1 MSSSKKKQLR
11 NEQQL
16 TERQRAA
23 ARETKEARQ
32 LRAYTLTFW
41 VVIGLVLAIFVGA
54 VSLNP
59 VKNIIYKNTDAIQVG
74 DHTLSSVEA
83 NYFYIDAIN
92 GYVNQYSSYI
102 SYILDTTKPLNQQVT
117 DKETG
122 KTWAD
127 GFLDMAKSSMKSTYA
142 LYDEAMKNNF
152 QLSEEQQKSVDAL
165 MSNLDIYASLYGY
178 KNANAYLRAVYGN
191 GATKESYR
199 EYYTVCTIA
208 DAYYDAYSDSLEYT
222 DADLREFEAG
232 SAFQYNAY
240 TFATY
245 YLSVTS
251 FCEGGKKDDKGNIT
265 YSEGEKLAAREKILA
280 IANKLAAG
288 EYSSVLDFDKA
299 ISEAIDEA
307 TKDTEIDK
315 SKLSTTS
322 TKYNDK
328 LYSGVDSK
336 FRDWIIGKVEPENE
350 DDEPTYVER
359 KEGELTVIPYT
370 TGTGENE
377 VINGYYVVRY
387 ESSNDNNFALKNVRH
402 ILVSFEGGTKDSNG
416 NVTYSDAE
424 KAAAKTAAEKLL
436 QEWKDGAMTE
446 ESFAELAK
454 KNSTDTGSK
463 ANGGLYEDIYPDQM
477 VTAFND
483 WCFDEERQV
492 GDTGLVETNYGYHV
506 MFFVGNSETLFR
518 DYMITNAHRSS
529 DLTAWQDALVE
540 AIKLEELNI
549 KHIKMDLVLKADT
562 HDHA

>member
-23 ARETKEARQ
+23 AKQTKEAKQ

-59 VKNIIYKNTDAIQVG
+59 VKNLIYKNTDAIQVG

-92 GYVNQYSSYI
+92 DYVNQYSSYI

-127 GFLDMAKSSMKSTYA
+127 GFLDMAKATMKSTYA

-152 QLSEEQQKSVDAL
+152 KLTDEQQKSVDTL
-165 MSNLDIYASLYGY
+165 MSNLDVYASLSGY
-178 KNANAYLRAVYGN
+178 KNASAYLRAVYGN
-191 GATKESYR
+191 GASKESYKD
-199 EYYTVCTIA
+199 YYTVCTIA
-208 DAYYDAYSDSLEYT
+208 DAYFDAHSDSLEYT
-222 DADLREFEAG
+222 DADLRAFEAG
-232 SAFQYNAY
+232 SAFQYNSY
-240 TFATY
+240 TYASY

-251 FCEGGKKDDKGNIT
+251 FCEGGTKDEKGNIT
-265 YSEGEKLAAREKILA
+265 YSEAEKKAAREKILA
-280 IANKLAAG
+280 IADKLAAG
-288 EYSSVLDFDKA
+288 EYSNVLAFDEA
-299 ISEAIDEA
+299 ISAAIDEA

-315 SKLSTTS
+315 NKIGTS
-322 TKYNDK
+322 SVKFNDK
-328 LYSGVDSK
+328 LYSAVDTK
-336 FRDWIIGKVEPENE
+336 FQDWIIGKVEPVNE
-350 DDEPTYVER
+350 GDEPTYVER
-359 KEGELTVIPYT
+359 KEGELTVIPYI

-377 VINGYYVVRY
+377 VINGYYVVRF
-387 ESSNDNNFALKNVRH
+387 ESINDNNYALKNVRH

-424 KAAAKTAAEKLL
+424 KAAAKVAAEKLL

-454 KNSTDTGSK
+454 KNSTDPGSK
-463 ANGGLYEDIYPDQM
+463 DNGGLYEDIYPGQM

-492 GDTGLVETNYGYHV
+492 GDTGLVETDYGYHV
-506 MFFVGNSETLFR
+506 MFFSGNSETLFR
-518 DYMITNAHRSS
+518 DYMVTNAHRSS
-529 DLTAWQDALVE
+529 DLNEWQNGLVE
-540 AIKLEELNI
+540 AIKLDELNI
-549 KHIKMDLVLKADT
+549 KHIKMDLVLSS
-562 HDHA
+562 H